1 MPVPQQGPSPL
12 FSVAHGLGFS
22 WGGWVTGGTARKD
35 AATAAH
41 DAVVVA
47 LAPICADRFR
57 AQGDA
62 PAKIAELAK
71 ASSWERGNVVE
82 KSGYALMPGSKAT
95 DSSCACL
102 CRDAGDSAD
111 SQDLTTTHRSACPS
125 AVANAIADVGGSVR
139 TTVARIPG
147 MSISSC
153 QPRVGASDGVN
164 RRYTSWKPTSCRLF
178 RSSNVRRSQP
188 RQC

>member
-1 MPVPQQGPSPL
+1 LIVGYAIARAPTCWPRSGLERICMQFPTKTKPMIWGAVGGA
-12 FSVAHGLGFS
+12 VACMIVGFS

-71 ASSWERGNVVE
+71 ESSWERGNVVE
-82 KSGYALMPGSKAT
+82 KSGYALMPGSKKT
-95 DSSCACL
+95 DF
-102 CRDAGDSAD
+102 D
-111 SQDLTTTHRSACPS
+111 
-125 AVANAIADVGGSVR
+125 
-139 TTVARIPG
+139 VARACAEMLATP
-147 MSISSC
+147 
-153 QPRVGASDGVN
+153 
-164 RRYTSWKPTSCRLF
+164 PT
-178 RSSNVRRSQP
+178 P
-188 RQC
+188 KT

>member
-1 MPVPQQGPSPL
+1 MRFPTNTKPMVWGAVVGA
-12 FSVAHGLGFS
+12 VACMIVGFS

-71 ASSWERGNVVE
+71 ERARGRAVASSRRAAMRSCPAARRPTPMSRVPVPRCWRRRRLPRPDDFSLQCLSIGGGQHHCRCGRLVWSDRG
-82 KSGYALMPGSKAT
+82 S
-95 DSSCACL
+95 
-102 CRDAGDSAD
+102 R
-111 SQDLTTTHRSACPS
+111 
-125 AVANAIADVGGSVR
+125 
-139 TTVARIPG
+139 
-147 MSISSC
+147 
-153 QPRVGASDGVN
+153 
-164 RRYTSWKPTSCRLF
+164 
-178 RSSNVRRSQP
+178 
-188 RQC
+188 

>member
-1 MPVPQQGPSPL
+1 MQFPMNTKPL
-12 FSVAHGLGFS
+12 IWGAVGGAVACMIVGFS

-35 AATAAH
+35 AAAAAH

-82 KSGYALMPGSKAT
+82 KSGYALMPGSKTT
-95 DSSCACL
+95 DS
-102 CRDAGDSAD
+102 D
-111 SQDLTTTHRSACPS
+111 
-125 AVANAIADVGGSVR
+125 
-139 TTVARIPG
+139 VARACAEMLATPPIPK
-147 MSISSC
+147 
-153 QPRVGASDGVN
+153 
-164 RRYTSWKPTSCRLF
+164 T
-178 RSSNVRRSQP
+178 
-188 RQC
+188 